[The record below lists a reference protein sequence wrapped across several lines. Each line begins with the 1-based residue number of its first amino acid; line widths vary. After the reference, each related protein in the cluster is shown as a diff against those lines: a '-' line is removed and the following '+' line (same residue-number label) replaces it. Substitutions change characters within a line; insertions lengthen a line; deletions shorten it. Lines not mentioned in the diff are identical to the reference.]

1 MSTLFVKLVKIQ
13 EIISHGNAD
22 SLEVAKIAGWE
33 CIVRKGQF
41 VKGDLAIYVPIDARI
56 PFSLEERI
64 FKDAKIKLDHGR
76 IKTIKLRGR
85 VSQGLLI
92 SPEQVP
98 EIAQAKEGAD
108 VADALG
114 ITKYE
119 PPEPSNSGFGPKSGK
134 QRKHTPGFIKYTN
147 IENIKWY
154 NDAFSDTDVVVMTE
168 KLHGTSA
175 RYGLAPK
182 EARTVWQKVKKFFG
196 ANLGLEVIC
205 GTRETEQ
212 NEDDVHSTWAKVS
225 RQYCLKSKLK
235 TGEIVF
241 GEIVGNGIQKN
252 YDYSYA
258 PGHHGFF
265 VYDVSVVVPATQEA
279 PESKRF
285 LDHDELHYWCIERG
299 LQMVP
304 VLYIGPYNE
313 TFLKNYTEGASVLDP
328 TNPIREGTVVKPIVE
343 ATGPSSGRRVLKSI
357 NPEYA
362 LKKQTEFH

>member
-13 EIISHGNAD
+13 EIVPHGNAD

-33 CIVRKGQF
+33 CIVRKSQF
-41 VKGDLAIYVPIDARI
+41 VKGDLAVYVPVDARL
-56 PFSLEERI
+56 PYTLEERI
-64 FKDAKIKLDHGR
+64 FKDSKVKLDHGR

-98 EIAQAKEGAD
+98 EIANAKEGDD
-108 VADALG
+108 VALPLM

-119 PPEPSNSGFGPKSGK
+119 PPEPGNSGIGPKSGK

-154 NDAFSDTDVVVMTE
+154 NDAFSSTDIVVMTE

-175 RYGLAPK
+175 RYGLGPK
-182 EARTVWQKVKKFFG
+182 EAKTVWQKVKKFLG
-196 ANLGLEVIC
+196 VDLGLEVIC

-212 NEDDVHSTWAKVS
+212 NEDDPHSTWAKVS

-235 TGEIVF
+235 PGEIVF

-265 VYDVSVVVPATQEA
+265 VYDVTVQDEEDKP
-279 PESKRF
+279 RF
-285 LDHDELHYWCIERG
+285 LSHLELHFWCIERG

-304 VLYIGPYNE
+304 ILYVGEFNE
-313 TFLKNYTEGASVLDP
+313 EQLKLATEGPSVLDP
-328 TNPIREGTVVKPIVE
+328 KNPTREGTVVRPIAE